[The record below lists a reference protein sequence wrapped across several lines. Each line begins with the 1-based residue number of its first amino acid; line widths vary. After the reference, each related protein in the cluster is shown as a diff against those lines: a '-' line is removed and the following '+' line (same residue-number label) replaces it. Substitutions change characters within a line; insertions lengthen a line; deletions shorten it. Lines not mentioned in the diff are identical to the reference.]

1 MPQRL
6 APPEQRRQTALLL
19 GLSVAVVA
27 SLAFSEYLTRTV
39 LGLAAFWPANAL
51 LAAGLVTLSGSRRLS
66 LSIVFVVF
74 HLCIDMLVGDS
85 PARALLYTAV
95 DTGEAL
101 TIWALCLRLWR
112 GAPRIRSLRSL
123 ILLPAVTTPV
133 AAAGGLIVAAVPPR
147 RVNRCSSA
155 CCSSPAWP
163 PAWPWPSR
171 SACAACWCAASS

>member
-1 MPQRL
+1 MPHRL

-51 LAAGLVTLSGSRRLS
+51 LAAGLVTLNGSRRLS

-85 PARALLYTAV
+85 PGGRCCTRPSTRAR
-95 DTGEAL
+95 
-101 TIWALCLRLWR
+101 
-112 GAPRIRSLRSL
+112 
-123 ILLPAVTTPV
+123 
-133 AAAGGLIVAAVPPR
+133 
-147 RVNRCSSA
+147 
-155 CCSSPAWP
+155 
-163 PAWPWPSR
+163 PWPSGPC
-171 SACAACWCAASS
+171 ACASGAARRVSAPCAR